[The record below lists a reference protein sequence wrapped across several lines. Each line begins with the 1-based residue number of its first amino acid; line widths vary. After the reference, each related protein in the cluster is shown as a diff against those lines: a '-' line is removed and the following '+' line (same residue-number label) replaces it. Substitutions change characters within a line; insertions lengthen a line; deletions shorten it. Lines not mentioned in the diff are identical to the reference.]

1 MKARPVLTAVSAA
14 RLLVVGL
21 LRGYWPWIGFALVLL
36 TLAGIIAAQSA
47 AAVLAVIAGVS
58 VGAFAVLGGA
68 FYLSGASVVR
78 HAHAYRRELPAVAV
92 QIRAIEA
99 DHREDAHR

>member
-1 MKARPVLTAVSAA
+1 MTRKRVL
-14 RLLVVGL
+14 RF

-36 TLAGIIAAQSA
+36 TLAAIIAAQNGV
-47 AAVLAVIAGVS
+47 AVLLVIAGVT

-78 HAHAYRRELPAVAV
+78 HAHAYRRELPTVAGE
-92 QIRAIEA
+92 IRAIEA